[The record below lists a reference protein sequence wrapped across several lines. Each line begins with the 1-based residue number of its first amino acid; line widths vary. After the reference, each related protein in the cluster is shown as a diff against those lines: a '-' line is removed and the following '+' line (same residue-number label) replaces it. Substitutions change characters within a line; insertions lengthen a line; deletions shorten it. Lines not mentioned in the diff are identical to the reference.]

1 MAKSFIRNF
10 TEQITGSNAKT
21 TDTDIVQAVSHFE
34 DEQSKLSKFKR
45 EFDKYTQATL
55 VFDNASIRFFEFIRS
70 LTDASWSQTQTVDRL
85 CIDLARVRGEN
96 LQSFNK
102 QMHSSIN
109 LLFDKF
115 DNMKGR
121 IDEQTHLQADYDKT
135 RRHYHASMKRDQQI
149 KVDRLKTDLDQLK
162 SALSLVNEKLRDN
175 LAKFH
180 ADVQDY
186 YVQTTIE
193 VVGMH
198 SKFYH
203 AYYKICSAF
212 AGRRPAKFSTNSDYN
227 ENNHDKEMQSSSL
240 SSTED
245 SHKKTPS
252 AASESPSRPI
262 GYRVLHQARV
272 IHDYEAENED
282 ELDLVK
288 DEYISIISFQ
298 NEDDN
303 ERDKGWEYAEKSNGA
318 IGIFPANFAVRLYD
332 NEVKQL

>member
-21 TDTDIVQAVSHFE
+21 TDTEIVQAVSQFE

-55 VFDNASIRFFEFIRS
+55 IFDNASMRFFEFIRS

-96 LQSFNK
+96 LQNLNK
-102 QMHSSIN
+102 QMHSNIN

-115 DNMKGR
+115 DKMKGR

-135 RRHYHASMKRDQQI
+135 RRQYNASMKRDEQI
-149 KVDRLKTDLDQLK
+149 KVDRLKADLDQLK
-162 SALSLVNEKLRDN
+162 SALNLVNKKLRDN

-180 ADVQDY
+180 ADVQDH

-203 AYYKICSAF
+203 TYYKICSAF
-212 AGRRPAKFSTNSDYN
+212 TGRRPAKFSTNSDYN
-227 ENNHDKEMQSSSL
+227 ENNHHKEMQSSS
-240 SSTED
+240 TED
-245 SHKKTPS
+245 PRKKTPS
-252 AASESPSRPI
+252 AVSESPSRPR

-288 DEYISIISFQ
+288 DEYISIISFE
-298 NEDDN
+298 NDDDN
-303 ERDKGWEYAEKSNGA
+303 ERDKGWEYAEKSNGTT
-318 IGIFPANFAVRLYD
+318 GIFPVNFAVRLYD